1 VKSFAVFEERIER
14 AARQL
19 PGMPLP
25 QVVAHRLLFFV
36 ARNVKERQ
44 NRFLTGFGLSG
55 SAFIALAMIFGSE
68 GGVLNPCELSD
79 ALGASRANVSRLVE
93 EMAEAG
99 WVRRQ
104 PAAEDG
110 RRVVLSLT
118 PAGRRL
124 LAKVLPKLWRR
135 ILSLWDVFD
144 EQEQVQ
150 FDGLLRKLLAAL
162 EGGAL
167 EAA

>member
-124 LAKVLPKLWRR
+124 LAKVLPKLWQR

-144 EQEQVQ
+144 EQEQAQ
-150 FDGLLRKLLAAL
+150 FDGLLRKLLTAL